1 MGHVYLESEA
11 DVRTLH
17 HLVSQYQSWKVEFAL
32 HLTELGCDDWKVL
45 AELLPRL
52 TRVGYLV
59 DITTNSTYHPP
70 RGTLSALWD
79 KTEGSWEVNN
89 EKYEKD
95 DVEAF
100 NKMMNEHFKSNLS
113 LPETL

>member
-32 HLTELGCDDWKVL
+32 HLTELGCDDWTVL

-52 TRVGYLV
+52 TSVWRVE
-59 DITTNSTYHPP
+59 ITTNSTYHPP
-70 RGTLSALWD
+70 RDTLLQLWD
-79 KTEGSWEVNN
+79 KTEDWWYVNN
-89 EKYEKD
+89 DWYTKRD
-95 DVEAF
+95 DEAF
-100 NKMMNEHFKSNLS
+100 DKMMNKHFKSNLS
-113 LPETL
+113 LPEIL

>member
-59 DITTNSTYHPP
+59 DITTNSTIK
-70 RGTLSALWD
+70 LSLFSALYLLLVDILHKSIND
-79 KTEGSWEVNN
+79 KRN
-89 EKYEKD
+89 
-95 DVEAF
+95 
-100 NKMMNEHFKSNLS
+100 
-113 LPETL
+113 